1 MLLLYYR
8 YIPDASNAIYDILEK
23 ISQNKETKRHCYEA
37 EDNELLE
44 KVSSQEITE
53 ISLRD
58 RLTQH
63 VEQVIILK

>member
-23 ISQNKETKRHCYEA
+23 ISQNKETKRHRYEA